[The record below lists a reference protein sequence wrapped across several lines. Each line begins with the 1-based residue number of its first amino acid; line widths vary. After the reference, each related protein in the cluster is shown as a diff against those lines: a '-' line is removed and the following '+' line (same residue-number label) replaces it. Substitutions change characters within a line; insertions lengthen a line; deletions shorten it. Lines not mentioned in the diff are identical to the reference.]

1 MMDEKKKEF
10 KNKPRLEYKVDQNGV
25 VVSVKKVD

>member
-1 MMDEKKKEF
+1 MSKHSKEEV

-25 VVSVKKVD
+25 VVSVKKVY